1 MSVQESL
8 YHGVPMVVI
17 PLFGD
22 QLANGA
28 RIERQGTGKVL
39 PIEGIK
45 HISHIMLFMW
55 LLY

>member
-8 YHGVPMVVI
+8 YHGVPMLVM

-28 RIERQGTGKVL
+28 RVERQGCGKVL
-39 PIEGIK
+39 QNAGEYKMFGK
-45 HISHIMLFMW
+45 N
-55 LLY
+55 

>member
-8 YHGVPMVVI
+8 YHGVPMLVI

-28 RIERQGTGKVL
+28 RVERQGCGKVVK
-39 PIEGIK
+39 IEGI
-45 HISHIMLFMW
+45 IQQV
-55 LLY
+55 